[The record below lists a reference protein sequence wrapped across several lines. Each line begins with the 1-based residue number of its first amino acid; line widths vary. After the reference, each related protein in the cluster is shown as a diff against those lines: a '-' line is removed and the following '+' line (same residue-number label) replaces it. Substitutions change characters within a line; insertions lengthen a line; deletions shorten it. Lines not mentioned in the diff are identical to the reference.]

1 MTPPA
6 RVLLALDGSQQ
17 SAAAARYVSCV
28 FAKNSEIVL
37 FHVVPETPEAFRDL
51 AEDPLIYA
59 TDLPLR
65 AWVDH
70 QKRNISEFMEATH
83 RLFVKAG
90 FSRQAVSVR
99 IQNLGTGITRDIIN
113 ALREGFDTVVIGR
126 NGIGKLDERMMGS
139 VSAKLV
145 EVCALIPVI
154 VVGGKPDHNSV
165 LIAFD
170 GSQGCMKAVDTVGC
184 LLDPDDCRVLLCHV
198 VRTLSLQQRTPDQL
212 FVPQH
217 ENHWI
222 EAHQRKL
229 IPTFNEAKKRLLD
242 AGIPEDRI
250 LQDILTRQMSR
261 ADAIFKQ
268 AETGGYN
275 GIAAGRRGLT
285 SVEEF
290 QLGRVSRKLLYLAD
304 DKALW
309 LAS

>member
-6 RVLLALDGSQQ
+6 RILLALDGSEQ
-17 SAAAARYVSCV
+17 SAAAARYMSCV
-28 FAKNSEIVL
+28 LFKKSEVVL
-37 FHVVPETPEAFRDL
+37 FHVVPETPETFRDL

-65 AWVDH
+65 AWVEH
-70 QKRNISEFMEATH
+70 QKKNICEFMEATH

-90 FSRQAVSVR
+90 FSRQAISVR
-99 IQNLGTGITRDIIN
+99 IQNLKTGVARDIIST
-113 ALREGFDTVVIGR
+113 LREGFDALVIGR
-126 NGIGKLDERMMGS
+126 NGIGKLDDRMLGS

-154 VVGGKPDHNSV
+154 VVGGRPDSKSV

-170 GSQGCMKAVDTVGC
+170 GSKGCMKAIDTVAS
-184 LLDPDDCRVLLCHV
+184 LLDPVDCRVLLCHV
-198 VRTLSLQQRTPDQL
+198 VRTLSLHQRRPDQL
-212 FVPQH
+212 FVPEH

-229 IPTFNEAKKRLLD
+229 MPALDEAKQRLVD
-242 AGIPEDRI
+242 AGIPENRI
-250 LQDILTRQMSR
+250 SQDILSHQMSR
-261 ADAIFKQ
+261 ADAIFKR
-268 AETGGYN
+268 ADTAGYQ
-275 GIAAGRRGLT
+275 GIVAGRRGLT

-309 LAS
+309 LVS